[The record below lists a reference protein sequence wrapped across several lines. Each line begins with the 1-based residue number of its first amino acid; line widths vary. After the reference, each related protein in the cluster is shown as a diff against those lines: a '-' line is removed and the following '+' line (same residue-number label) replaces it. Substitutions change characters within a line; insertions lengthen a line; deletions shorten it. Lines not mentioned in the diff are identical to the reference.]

1 MLNQKDEEIRKKI
14 SIELC
19 ENLVYRL
26 NPLQKKETKI
36 GALIAIKNLIKE
48 SKINDP
54 ILENCLIDAIIDND
68 VEIRLLIHQ
77 IIKEIANPH
86 IIELLK
92 IKLNNDETNDSVK
105 KEIEELLHSF

>member
-1 MLNQKDEEIRKKI
+1 MSNITETETRKKI

-26 NPLQKKETKI
+26 NPKQKKETKI

-54 ILENCLIDAIIDND
+54 ILDSCLIDAITDED
-68 VEIRLLIHQ
+68 KDIRELIKK
-77 IIKEIANPH
+77 IIYEVKSPH
-86 IIELLK
+86 IIELLEL
-92 IKLNNDETNDSVK
+92 KLRDANETLK
-105 KEIEELLHSF
+105 KEIKAILKH

>member
-1 MLNQKDEEIRKKI
+1 MQTKEEIDVRKKI

-26 NPLQKKETKI
+26 TPGQKKEIKF

-54 ILENCLIDAIIDND
+54 ILENCLVDAITDE
-68 VEIRLLIHQ
+68 EIKDMVTR
-77 IIKEIANPH
+77 IIKEVANPH
-86 IIELLK
+86 IIELLE
-92 IKLNNDETNDSVK
+92 IKFEETKLKYLANLIK
-105 KEIEELLHSF
+105 QLP